1 MLPWQETEIKVCILF
16 QLTFVLFQVTFF
28 FMDFSLVS
36 ILVIIITLVIS
47 DCICVVDH

>member
-28 FMDFSLVS
+28 FYGFQFSFDFSNYNNPGNK
-36 ILVIIITLVIS
+36 
-47 DCICVVDH
+47 